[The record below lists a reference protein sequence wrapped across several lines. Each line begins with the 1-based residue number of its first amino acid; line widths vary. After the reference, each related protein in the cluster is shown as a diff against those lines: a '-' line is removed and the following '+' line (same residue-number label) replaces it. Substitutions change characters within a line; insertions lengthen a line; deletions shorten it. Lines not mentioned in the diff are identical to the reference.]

1 MTLDLNN
8 TFANAALDAIYD
20 TNMPAGSIVEIRTG
34 APAGAENAAGGSLL
48 DTITTPATPWAAA
61 AAGSKSKSG
70 TWANTASGAGVAGH
84 FRMKNAAG
92 TKLEEGTVTA
102 TGGGGDMTIDNTNIA
117 VGQNVTITGYTR
129 TL

>member
-1 MTLDLNN
+1 MSLDFNN
-8 TFANAALDAIYD
+8 TIANLALDWIYD
-20 TNMPAGSIVEIRTG
+20 THYPAGSIVEIRTG

-48 DTITTPATPWAAA
+48 VSITTPASPWAAA
-61 AAGSKSKSG
+61 SAGSKAKAN
-70 TWANTASGAGVAGH
+70 TWAAAGSGAGVAGH
-84 FRMKNAAG
+84 FRLKNAAG

-117 VGQNVTITGYTR
+117 IGQNVTVTGYTR